1 VSASILRHNSG
12 VVTSNRSHG
21 ADGEPNRWSAG
32 ARIFHHGKV
41 LLSVVKK
48 MFVSQREGSMNRRQ
62 VLVAGLVSTF
72 AASASAQQ
80 PTDNHALDTAPVKGQ
95 EELWFLLTAM
105 DALIFVMAVAIL
117 KDPDAVLQA
126 RREFQ
131 PYAAQLSDPKAVE
144 ALNAA
149 LKSSDGQARLEEA
162 RPALEAA
169 AKEVEAL
176 LSDEVVAETVRS
188 SIARSFARASVL
200 LIAHGAEN
208 KSGWCRVY
216 AFRKVRC

>member
-1 VSASILRHNSG
+1 
-12 VVTSNRSHG
+12 
-21 ADGEPNRWSAG
+21 
-32 ARIFHHGKV
+32 
-41 LLSVVKK
+41 
-48 MFVSQREGSMNRRQ
+48 MNRRQ
-62 VLVAGLVSTF
+62 VLVAGLVSTI
-72 AASASAQQ
+72 AGSARAQQ
-80 PTDNHALDTAPVKGQ
+80 QNDSHGLDNAPVKGQ

-144 ALNAA
+144 FLNAA
-149 LKSSDGQARLEEA
+149 LKSSEGQARLEEA
-162 RPALEAA
+162 RPVIEAA

-176 LSDEVVAETVRS
+176 LSDQVIAETVRA
-188 SIARSFARASVL
+188 SIVRSFSRASTL
-200 LIAHGAEN
+200 LTAHAGEN
-208 KSGWCRVY
+208 KSWWCHVY

>member
-1 VSASILRHNSG
+1 
-12 VVTSNRSHG
+12 
-21 ADGEPNRWSAG
+21 
-32 ARIFHHGKV
+32 
-41 LLSVVKK
+41 
-48 MFVSQREGSMNRRQ
+48 MNRRQ
-62 VLVAGLVSTF
+62 VLVAGLLSTL
-72 AASASAQQ
+72 AGSASAQQ
-80 PTDNHALDTAPVKGQ
+80 QNDGHGLEDAPVKGQ

-149 LKSSDGQARLEEA
+149 LRSGDGQARLEEA
-162 RPALEAA
+162 RPVIEAA

-176 LSDEVVAETVRS
+176 LSEQVVAETVRT
-188 SIARSFARASVL
+188 SIVRSFSRASAL
-200 LIAHGAEN
+200 LIAHAAEN
-208 KSGWCRVY
+208 KSWWCHVY